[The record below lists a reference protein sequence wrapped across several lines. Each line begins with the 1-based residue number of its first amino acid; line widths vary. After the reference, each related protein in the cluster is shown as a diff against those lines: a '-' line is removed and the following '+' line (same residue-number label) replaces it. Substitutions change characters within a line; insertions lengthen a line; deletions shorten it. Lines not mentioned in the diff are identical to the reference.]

1 MFFHLVM
8 VAGDTPSC
16 APSSLRV
23 NIYFCGMNAKYH
35 VFCICQIGWQGEK
48 IKAEG
53 KGGKR
58 RENRIANKWEKA
70 GKGGKR
76 CIFLSYEAGAMK
88 KAGRCAS
95 FCGHVPMKACIYP
108 LDELSPKRLRR
119 QR

>member
-35 VFCICQIGWQGEK
+35 VFCICQIGWQGGK

-76 CIFLSYEAGAMK
+76 REKVYFFVIRGRRYEKSGSVRFFLRS
-88 KAGRCAS
+88 CANES
-95 FCGHVPMKACIYP
+95 VH
-108 LDELSPKRLRR
+108 LSIG
-119 QR
+119 